1 MEDFNVYCLH
11 GQLCLGR
18 LVAERVHNNCHE
30 QVKEDLDTEND
41 EADEKEVSDSGVAT
55 LVGHK
60 AGSLVLLI
68 LHFCDALKR
77 DLITA
82 AKVKHQAIPALSCGA
97 SEQQQERVKE
107 VSEVSMVISIRL
119 IGNIRKT
126 ELAHANNSVHK
137 HQQ

>member
-1 MEDFNVYCLH
+1 LEDFNVYCLH

-97 SEQQQERVKE
+97 SEE